1 MTLRIR
7 CLVVIFGFSFCAGAG
22 IAQDQPPTVAQEQ
35 PLTSDKIAL
44 TVKSGVPIHVA
55 LEKSLP
61 IKQAGVPVEGH
72 VVEPVYVFDHLV
84 IPAGTK
90 VLGHVTQVDELTR
103 KQRALTIANG
113 DFTPYRKAYLDF
125 DTLVLKDG
133 KQLPL
138 HTVVSQGVPNMVHLT
153 AGEQSQKKKG
163 RVNATVDQA
172 TQEVKTREQE
182 TVKEMTAPDKM
193 QRLKSA
199 LVAEL
204 PYHKQSLPAGTQFTA
219 VLKTPLELGTED
231 PSPKELEQVG
241 GEIPPGS
248 GVHVRL
254 VTRLSSATDHGGPP
268 VRAVVSEPLFSSDHH
283 LILPEGT
290 RLEGSV
296 TEAIPARWLG
306 RNGQLRFVFRQIE
319 LPQGGYRRVEASLQ
333 GVEAAAGAHV
343 ELDSEGGAHAVTPK
357 TKYIAPAI
365 DVVLAASS
373 LDGLDPHNHHRIEAG
388 LGPQGPD
395 VAGGAVRGGA
405 GFGLVGM
412 VIGMAAHY
420 RPVSAGFAF
429 YAAGLSVGTHVMARG
444 NDVTFVKNTPME
456 IRFGTHESSAS
467 ADADPKKV
475 PSEKPGVA
483 KL

>member
-1 MTLRIR
+1 
-7 CLVVIFGFSFCAGAG
+7 
-22 IAQDQPPTVAQEQ
+22 
-35 PLTSDKIAL
+35 
-44 TVKSGVPIHVA
+44 
-55 LEKSLP
+55 
-61 IKQAGVPVEGH
+61 VPVEGH

-84 IPAGTK
+84 IPAGSK

-113 DFTPYRKAYLDF
+113 DFTPLRKAHLDF

-133 KQLPL
+133 RQLPL
-138 HTVVSQGVPNMVHLT
+138 HTAVSQGVPNMVHLT
-153 AGEQSQKKKG
+153 AGEQGKKKKG
-163 RVNATVDQA
+163 RVSETVDQA
-172 TQEVKTREQE
+172 TREAKTREQE
-182 TVKEMTAPDKM
+182 AVKEITAPDKM
-193 QRLKSA
+193 HRLKSA
-199 LVAEL
+199 LAAQL
-204 PYHKQSLPAGTQFTA
+204 PYHKQSLPAGTQFA
-219 VLKTPLELGTED
+219 AELKTPLELGTED
-231 PSPKELEQVG
+231 PSPKELEQLG

-248 GVHVRL
+248 VVHVRL
-254 VTRLSSATDHGGPP
+254 VTRLSSATDHRGSP

-296 TEAIPARWLG
+296 TQAIPARWMG
-306 RNGQLRFVFRQIE
+306 RNGQLRFVFREID
-319 LPQGGYRRVEASLQ
+319 LPQGASRRVEASLQ
-333 GVEAAAGAHV
+333 GVEAASGAHV

-365 DVVLAASS
+365 DVVLAVSS

-395 VAGGAVRGGA
+395 VAGGAVRGAA

-412 VIGMAAHY
+412 VIGMVAHY

-429 YAAGLSVGTHVMARG
+429 YGAGMSVCTRVMARG
-444 NDVTFVKNTPME
+444 SDVTFANNTPME
-456 IRFGTHESSAS
+456 IRFGTHDSPAP
-467 ADADPKKV
+467 AKAGPKEV
-475 PSEKPGVA
+475 PSDKAGVA